1 MFKEFRQFIMQG
13 NILDLALAVIIGGA
27 FGPVVT
33 AMVDAVLMPP
43 IGLLLGG
50 VNFSDLQIMLK
61 DNPEGEA
68 DVVIGYGKVIQA
80 FIHFLIISYVVFM
93 LMKASVAMKK
103 KEIEAPAAPP
113 APTNE
118 EVLLGEI
125 RDLLKK

>member
-27 FGPVVT
+27 FGPVIT
-33 AMVDAVLMPP
+33 ALVDSVLMPP

-80 FIHFLIISYVVFM
+80 LINFLIIAFVVFL
-93 LMKASVAMKK
+93 LMKTSVSMKK
-103 KEIEAPAAPP
+103 KEVEAPAAPP